1 MPRSAAF
8 LEARRRGAAAFPILA
23 VDYVAR
29 GFSLGRGIYSPAIRE
44 TSLGQVTAVT
54 EDGTGW
60 SEIRYGSGI
69 AKSSLEA
76 VSWSVKVS
84 DPKGELLDM
93 LETYD
98 PRGSAVR
105 ADWGATGLVAE
116 DWEPLARGVLADWA
130 REDPFTALLC
140 KTDDTVLRSPVP
152 AGTFERTLW
161 GSAAEPTI
169 YGTHLPLLMGI
180 HDSWQI
186 SARGMVVATNIRY
199 DKDQGYWWLGSI
211 DQMIEIARVYA
222 DGIPLGNVGWSATRG
237 VFGQHYLTFISFAEG
252 YQPSKGVIVSFD
264 CRAMDENG
272 LIAGSALTGAPDQ
285 LRGIINQYGGYRLPP
300 LRGWGGDVIV
310 IDAASWDAASEWFA
324 LHRIESARAF
334 GGEQN
339 PESVAEVVQ
348 SFLDAYLFARIAWTP
363 LGKLAIGIIDP
374 DDVEPTTAARLN
386 LALHHSDDRVPFAPG
401 DAREV
406 YTHVKTAFM
415 WSAAEQKYM
424 SEYQAHDVAALREK
438 VVLPLENP
446 WSQCRLTQDT
456 PTNPAP
462 PADPI
467 P

>member
-1 MPRSAAF
+1 MGSLAW
-8 LEARRRGAAAFPILA
+8 LEARRRGAGAWPILV
-23 VDYVAR
+23 VDWAAR
-29 GFSLGRGIYSPAIRE
+29 GLDLGRGIYSTAIRQ
-44 TSLGQVTAVT
+44 TSLGQVSAVT

-69 AKSSLEA
+69 KDSTLEP
-76 VSWSVKVS
+76 VEWTVKVS
-84 DPKGELLDM
+84 DPRGELLDM

-98 PRGSAVR
+98 PRGSAAR

-116 DWEPLARGVLADWA
+116 DWYPLARGVVADWA
-130 REDPFTALLC
+130 KEEPFTTLIC

-169 YGTHLPLLMGI
+169 YGTHLPLLTGI

-186 SARGMVVATNIRY
+186 SARGMVAAPNVRY
-199 DKDQGYWWLGSI
+199 DVTQGYWWLASI
-211 DQMIEIARVYA
+211 DQQVEIGKVYF
-222 DGIPLGNVGWSATRG
+222 DGIPMGDVGWSVLRQ
-237 VFGQHYLTFISFAEG
+237 VIGQHFCTFIVVAEG

-264 CRAMDENG
+264 CKGPDENG
-272 LIAGSALTGAPDQ
+272 LTAGSTLTGAPDQ
-285 LRGIINQYGGYRLPP
+285 LRMIINEYGYRTPP
-300 LRGWGGDVIV
+300 LRGWRGDTSI
-310 IDAASWDAASEWFA
+310 IDAASWDAASEFFA
-324 LHRIESARAF
+324 LHTIEAARSF

-339 PESVAEVVQ
+339 PESVAEVIQ
-348 SFLDAYLFARIAWTP
+348 SFLDAYPFVRICWTP
-363 LGKLAIGIIDP
+363 LGRLKFGIIDP
-374 DDVEPTTAARLN
+374 DDVDPDDAALFD
-386 LALHHSDDRVPFAPG
+386 LAKHHQDGRVPFAPG

-406 YTHVKTAFM
+406 YSHVKIAFM

-424 SEYQAHDVAALREK
+424 SEYQAHDVAALSEK

-456 PTNPAP
+456 PVNPAP
-462 PADPI
+462 PADPV